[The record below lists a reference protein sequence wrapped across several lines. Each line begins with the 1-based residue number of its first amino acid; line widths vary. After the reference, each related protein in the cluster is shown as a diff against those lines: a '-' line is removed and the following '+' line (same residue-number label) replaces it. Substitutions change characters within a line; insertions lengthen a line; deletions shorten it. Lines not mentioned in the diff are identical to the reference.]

1 MSGGVL
7 GALLHAS
14 LGNRRWTGALK
25 KAEAQPAMS
34 GGFPETSLQYDNYA
48 QRPKVWPASTVHY
61 SLIQEATCVF
71 KLTSLWMPGRGHGV
85 AGRGS
90 ALVRVISQPA
100 DSKESLARR
109 WLTCYKILG
118 TRPDAAQILSTVA
131 HVKALVR

>member
-1 MSGGVL
+1 M
-7 GALLHAS
+7 
-14 LGNRRWTGALK
+14 
-25 KAEAQPAMS
+25 
-34 GGFPETSLQYDNYA
+34 TSLQNDNYA

-71 KLTSLWMPGRGHGV
+71 KLTCLWMPGRGHGV

-109 WLTCYKILG
+109 WLNVLQNTG
-118 TRPDAAQILSTVA
+118 TQTGCSSDT
-131 HVKALVR
+131 